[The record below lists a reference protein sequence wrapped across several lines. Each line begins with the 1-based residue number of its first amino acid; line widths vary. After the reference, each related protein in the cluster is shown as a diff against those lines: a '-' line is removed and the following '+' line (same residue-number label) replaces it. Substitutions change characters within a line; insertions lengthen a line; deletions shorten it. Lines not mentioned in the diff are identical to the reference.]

1 MTPAALVRLFARHRN
16 AANLVM
22 LLMILAGVAAIVR
35 LNTQFFPDFGI
46 DVVSVVVKWPGAS
59 ADDVEENI
67 IAATEPE
74 VRFLDNVKK
83 VVSFAREGVGTVVVE
98 FDAGTDMESARAD
111 VDAALARVTT
121 LPEDSEEPIVSRVAR
136 YDGIGRILVSGPYE
150 EASLKAVAKR
160 IRDDLLARGVDRIS
174 LFGQRDEEL
183 WVEVRPET
191 LRRLDLTMSDIAERI
206 AATSIDMPAGNLEG
220 ALQKQIRSIGQH
232 KDARQISELEIRAL
246 PGGEKIR
253 LGDVATLS
261 DNFDESGKIGFRH
274 GDRAVELYVQRAT
287 SRDAL
292 KASAIVDAY
301 LAELRPTLAPSLRV
315 EYFDVQAGLI
325 QERIDLLLRNGAS
338 GLILVLITLFVF
350 LNGRVAFWVAA
361 GIPVAMLANLG
372 VMLVSGQ
379 SINMISM
386 FAMIM
391 TLGIIVD
398 DAIVVGEHADAR
410 RAAGLDPLAAAEAGA
425 LRMLAP
431 VSAASLTT
439 VAAFMPLL
447 VVSDIIGQIISA
459 IPYVVISVL
468 VASLVECF
476 LVLPGHLRGA
486 LARDP
491 ADIGRYRRWF
501 DGHFANL
508 RDGVFRRLVGLA
520 VGWRYVTLATA
531 VAVLVL
537 CFGLIAGGRT
547 GFVFFVSP
555 EAEMINANIL
565 FAAGTPRERTQ
576 AMVAELDR
584 ALDDTAEAFGIPK
597 SDLVVMSF
605 AKVGISQARQFQQLS
620 GDRYGGLQVELA
632 PSDHRDVRTTD
643 FIDAWRDNIR
653 ALPGVERISLLGRSA
668 GPPGRDVDI
677 RLQGDDVGALKQ
689 AALEVRDL
697 LTRFKGVSDIED
709 DLPYGKQE
717 IVIKLTPRGQ
727 ALGFTTEAVARQ
739 IRDAFEGAIAKRF
752 ARGDEEVT
760 IRVKYPA
767 SRQSEAD
774 LRRLYLRSPSGA
786 EVAITE
792 VVTMRGAAGFER
804 IRRENGVK
812 EVAVTAEVDEAAL
825 APNELIESLKGG
837 ALARIAE
844 AHGLDFRF
852 AGKAEEQAQTLADM
866 RFGALIGLSAIY
878 IILAWVFGSYTRPLV
893 VMVIIPFGLV
903 GAILGHMLL
912 GYTLTILSLF
922 ALLGLSGILVND
934 SIVLVTTIDQ
944 RSEDGEALTDAIVN
958 GTCDRLRAVL
968 LTSLTTILGLTPLL
982 FETSL
987 QAQFLIP
994 MAITLVFGLMA
1005 ATFLVLL
1012 VVPAL
1017 IAVQN
1022 DFRRI
1027 LIPARTAA

>member
-22 LLMILAGVAAIVR
+22 LLMILAGVAAIAR

-46 DVVSVVVKWPGAS
+46 DVVSVIVKWPGAS

-74 VRFLDNVKK
+74 VRFLDSVKK

-121 LPEDSEEPIVSRVAR
+121 LPEDSEEPIVSRVVR
-136 YDGIGRILVSGPYE
+136 YDGIGRILVSGAYE

-160 IRDDLLARGVDRIS
+160 IRDDLLARGVDKIS

-183 WVEVRPET
+183 WVEIRPET
-191 LRRLDLTMSDIAERI
+191 LRRLDLTMSDIAARI
-206 AATSIDMPAGNLEG
+206 AATSLDMPAGNLEG
-220 ALQKQIRSIGQH
+220 TLEKQIRSIGQH

-246 PGGEKIR
+246 PGGENIR
-253 LGDVATLS
+253 LGDIATLS
-261 DNFDESGKIGFRH
+261 DNFDESGKIGFRR

-292 KASAIVDAY
+292 KSSAIVDAY
-301 LAELRPTLAPSLRV
+301 LAELRPTLPPALRV
-315 EYFDVQAGLI
+315 EYFDIQAGLI
-325 QERIDLLLRNGAS
+325 QERIDLLLRNGAG
-338 GLILVLITLFVF
+338 GLALVLITLFVF

-410 RAAGLDPLAAAEAGA
+410 RAAGLGPLAAAEAGA

-431 VSAASLTT
+431 VCAASLTT

-501 DGHFANL
+501 DGHFATI
-508 RDGVFRRLVGLA
+508 RDGVFRRFVSLA

-531 VAVLVL
+531 VAVLVV

-584 ALDDTAEAFGIPK
+584 ALGDAAEAFDIPK

-605 AKVGISQARQFQQLS
+605 AKVGVSQARQFQQLS

-632 PSDHRDVRTTD
+632 PSDHRDVRTTE
-643 FIDAWRDNIR
+643 FIDAWRENIR

-677 RLQGDDVGALKQ
+677 RLQGNDIATLKQ

-697 LTRFKGVSDIED
+697 LTRFQGVSDIED

-717 IVIKLTPRGQ
+717 IILELTPRGQ

-739 IRDAFEGAIAKRF
+739 VRDAFEGAIAKRF

-767 SRQSEAD
+767 ARQSEAE
-774 LRRLYLRSPSGA
+774 LRRLYLRSPAGA

-792 VVTMRGAAGFER
+792 VVTMRGAVGFER

-812 EVAVTAEVDEAAL
+812 EVAVTAEIDEAAL
-825 APNELIESLKGG
+825 APNELIEALKAG
-837 ALARIAE
+837 ALARVAD
-844 AHGLDFRF
+844 AHGLDYRF

-893 VMVIIPFGLV
+893 VMVVIPFGLV

-944 RSEDGEALTDAIVN
+944 RTNDGEALADAIVN
-958 GTCDRLRAVL
+958 GTCDRLRAVV

-1017 IAVQN
+1017 IAVQD
-1022 DFRRI
+1022 DFGR
-1027 LIPARTAA
+1027 LFNPAKTAV